1 VATRAHHDQAG
12 PVLFGGVQDE
22 AGRGAVH
29 GVAKVDAGS
38 QPTSLQVLGVLLGEL
53 DRPSVI
59 LEVALG
65 GGWTSRAGRRSVT
78 WTTTIA
84 SPSAL
89 AILAASSTAFSAGL
103 DPSTATRMVPNIAG
117 SPPWVA
123 WLAAVSIARR
133 RPSRLA
139 VLPAGAG
146 PANKAHR
153 TPSQLA
159 PSRSNVRNGLTGS
172 T

>member
-1 VATRAHHDQAG
+1 
-12 PVLFGGVQDE
+12 
-22 AGRGAVH
+22 
-29 GVAKVDAGS
+29 VAKVDAGS
-38 QPTSLQVLGVLLGEL
+38 QPTSFQVLGVLLGEL

-59 LEVALG
+59 LEVPLGGWLDLPIGQALG
-65 GGWTSRAGRRSVT
+65 HVNDDDR
-78 WTTTIA
+78 IA
-84 SPSAL
+84 SAL

-103 DPSTATRMVPNIAG
+103 DPSTATRMVSNIAG

-123 WLAAVSIARR
+123 WLAAVSIAGR

-139 VLPAGAG
+139 DLLSEVG
-146 PANKAHR
+146 PADQARR

-159 PSRSNVRNGLTGS
+159 PSRSNERDRLAGS